1 MESLVKA
8 GADVN
13 TRRMKDGWT
22 PLFLAGI
29 FGLSY
34 KVQYL
39 LDHGADVLLCDDR
52 GLTVMDWVAS
62 YGLAGIQ
69 SQLKLA
75 PRRVTETSGKK
86 YVEAEV
92 EDKLQVPVEFDE
104 GINKL
109 LAKLEIKR
117 KARIAEH
124 KNLLM
129 KMEKEKV
136 EEKKRLEDRLQD
148 EPEVSS
154 GTAVVETE
162 DQLTAATDNIL
173 QRQRRFLQE
182 MEENGDK
189 VPGESECNLKDS
201 LSQSTTTSRIPP
213 QKISYSQN
221 ESKEFVDL
229 NRKSSADVVTLSLDR
244 HLPSDERLVDQQESK
259 TNKTRDCDK
268 KSINTSFKASIDA
281 LFQKTAATDDVG
293 NKTEDVLIKEDK
305 SIGNILQT
313 FYSNVKDSEGIPE
326 IVHTNFNSETSLNK
340 NASSK
345 NSSDSIILA
354 EHNKIS
360 NIDKN
365 NSMEE
370 KPEERNKQILN
381 DDHSIKKHEKRENHL
396 NAFHGIEKN
405 LALQNGQPENENQE
419 AVKES
424 LLTEIEHEEAQADFG
439 DKSILCIAE
448 IKQDIRSPR
457 NTSSHGGENS
467 KCIEKDKNKK
477 QFGKRKNIKTYNDKK
492 ETKSIEESSNK
503 SEKLAKQKKE
513 AQKEIGEKS
522 NAIQIRAGD
531 KKMIEKVNDCN
542 EDTKTWSCE
551 GTLRGLTDKCDNNDR
566 VSDET
571 IEDKR
576 KEIGVD
582 SKKKEEWSPNR
593 NSNSDISGII
603 QEQSA
608 SHKETDSGNSVNLLE
623 NSILTGD
630 MIKRDKEADIFIQ
643 SPSMGEKVWN
653 KKKVNQNRSGQTK
666 PDGKIE
672 LTGITNSEEIEVTDF
687 TKLKEKIEDTGS
699 AKPEDKL
706 EAKIF
711 EVAGNIEVVEVVSNA
726 KPKEKIEISGNI
738 KLDEKIEVTDTT
750 KPLEKIEVTSITKSE
765 KSKEK
770 IEVTGDTKPIDK
782 IEVTGKTNPIEKIE
796 DSRLSKPRE
805 EIEVTDIIKLDER
818 IEVSGDTSKENIE
831 VTSNAKPE
839 ERIEVTESIKPKE
852 VEVTDGIKPEEKIEV
867 TGNDKHRVNTE
878 VTCPSYEATGIEEN
892 CKSKNED
899 GCENKK
905 SNKMASQNTSQ
916 VSEEVKAIS
925 TSNDVVEVLGL
936 QENQRREENCPEKE
950 MDRNVELQRESF
962 VKTEEVPLVKTPP
975 CDPSVELTNKSG
987 SEETT
992 NIVKETTG
1000 NNLHS
1005 STENDASQQNLESA
1019 SQAESGAASCLTI
1032 GDHVQGSN
1040 LPDQIDDAQFEDRLK
1055 VFNNYR
1061 NFGGMYFAKKNYKK
1075 AEWAFKNGI
1084 KQTESGDAR
1093 SREQLRL
1100 TLMAEVEFRLS
1111 RARSVSPSSGS
1122 EGRSCVRTNQSL
1134 FQVFKVPRT

>member
-1 MESLVKA
+1 
-8 GADVN
+8 
-13 TRRMKDGWT
+13 
-22 PLFLAGI
+22 
-29 FGLSY
+29 
-34 KVQYL
+34 
-39 LDHGADVLLCDDR
+39 
-52 GLTVMDWVAS
+52 
-62 YGLAGIQ
+62 
-69 SQLKLA
+69 
-75 PRRVTETSGKK
+75 
-86 YVEAEV
+86 
-92 EDKLQVPVEFDE
+92 
-104 GINKL
+104 
-109 LAKLEIKR
+109 
-117 KARIAEH
+117 
-124 KNLLM
+124 
-129 KMEKEKV
+129 
-136 EEKKRLEDRLQD
+136 
-148 EPEVSS
+148 
-154 GTAVVETE
+154 
-162 DQLTAATDNIL
+162 
-173 QRQRRFLQE
+173 
-182 MEENGDK
+182 
-189 VPGESECNLKDS
+189 
-201 LSQSTTTSRIPP
+201 
-213 QKISYSQN
+213 
-221 ESKEFVDL
+221 
-229 NRKSSADVVTLSLDR
+229 
-244 HLPSDERLVDQQESK
+244 
-259 TNKTRDCDK
+259 
-268 KSINTSFKASIDA
+268 
-281 LFQKTAATDDVG
+281 
-293 NKTEDVLIKEDK
+293 
-305 SIGNILQT
+305 
-313 FYSNVKDSEGIPE
+313 
-326 IVHTNFNSETSLNK
+326 
-340 NASSK
+340 
-345 NSSDSIILA
+345 
-354 EHNKIS
+354 
-360 NIDKN
+360 
-365 NSMEE
+365 
-370 KPEERNKQILN
+370 
-381 DDHSIKKHEKRENHL
+381 
-396 NAFHGIEKN
+396 
-405 LALQNGQPENENQE
+405 
-419 AVKES
+419 
-424 LLTEIEHEEAQADFG
+424 
-439 DKSILCIAE
+439 
-448 IKQDIRSPR
+448 
-457 NTSSHGGENS
+457 
-467 KCIEKDKNKK
+467 
-477 QFGKRKNIKTYNDKK
+477 
-492 ETKSIEESSNK
+492 
-503 SEKLAKQKKE
+503 
-513 AQKEIGEKS
+513 
-522 NAIQIRAGD
+522 
-531 KKMIEKVNDCN
+531 
-542 EDTKTWSCE
+542 
-551 GTLRGLTDKCDNNDR
+551 
-566 VSDET
+566 
-571 IEDKR
+571 
-576 KEIGVD
+576 
-582 SKKKEEWSPNR
+582 
-593 NSNSDISGII
+593 
-603 QEQSA
+603 
-608 SHKETDSGNSVNLLE
+608 
-623 NSILTGD
+623 
-630 MIKRDKEADIFIQ
+630 
-643 SPSMGEKVWN
+643 MGEKVSN
-653 KKKVNQNRSGQTK
+653 KKIVNQNRSGQTK

-770 IEVTGDTKPIDK
+770 IEVIGDTKPIDK

-878 VTCPSYEATGIEEN
+878 VTCPSYEVTGIEEN

-1084 KQTESGDAR
+1084 KQTESGEAR

-1111 RARSVSPSSGS
+1111 RARCLKSLGLNKDAEAECRAVLKIES
-1122 EGRSCVRTNQSL
+1122 NQEASDIL
-1134 FQVFKVPRT
+1134 KTL